1 MVLSGTDCRVAERLW
16 EQGQAMDGM
25 QTPNCRLKFMC
36 GQKFAHIGQ
45 FRPWNHTPTPRRGYR
60 SMQISQQRGYFRTS
74 HIIVKWHHTRKRR
87 LGASRDL
94 S

>member
-36 GQKFAHIGQ
+36 RQKFAHIG
-45 FRPWNHTPTPRRGYR
+45 
-60 SMQISQQRGYFRTS
+60 
-74 HIIVKWHHTRKRR
+74 
-87 LGASRDL
+87 
-94 S
+94 